1 MAQKFSAPRGTQDL
15 LPQDS
20 YKWRF
25 LERRL
30 MEIAEAYGYRE
41 IRIPTFEHTELFI
54 RSVGESTDVVG
65 KEMYTFE
72 DKGGRSITLR
82 PEGTAGTVRA
92 AIEHGLLAGAMP
104 LRLCY
109 LLSCFRYEKPQAG
122 RLREFHQFGVEC
134 FGAADAAADAE
145 LIHLA
150 GNILSGV
157 GVRDLSLEI
166 NSIGCP
172 TCRKAYLEKLRTYFQ
187 SHYDELCDTCKGRLE
202 TNPLRILDC
211 KSPVCKAICEGAP
224 VIVDSLCDDCKEHFR
239 RLQEYL
245 TAMDMPFTVNPHI
258 VRGLDYYTRTVFE
271 FVSSQIGAQGTVCG
285 GGRYDGL
292 VEEMGGNPT
301 PGLGFGMG
309 LERLMLVLEAQGVE
323 LPAQPTCDVY
333 LAGIG
338 DAASRR
344 AFLLAQELK
353 EDGLHAQS
361 DLCGRGLKA
370 QMKYADKIGAKYAV
384 VLGDE
389 ELQSGTANLKNM
401 LTGETTQV
409 PIDGIGA
416 AVTDGI
422 MDRMRDEMTDDVDK
436 EALSKLFGGMME

>member
-1 MAQKFSAPRGTQDL
+1 M
-15 LPQDS
+15 
-20 YKWRF
+20 
-25 LERRL
+25 
-30 MEIAEAYGYRE
+30 
-41 IRIPTFEHTELFI
+41 
-54 RSVGESTDVVG
+54 
-65 KEMYTFE
+65 
-72 DKGGRSITLR
+72 
-82 PEGTAGTVRA
+82 
-92 AIEHGLLAGAMP
+92 
-104 LRLCY
+104 
-109 LLSCFRYEKPQAG
+109 
-122 RLREFHQFGVEC
+122 EC
-134 FGAADAAADAE
+134 FCAADAAADAE

-172 TCRKAYLEKLRTYFQ
+172 ECRKAYLDKLRAYFRQ
-187 SHYDELCDTCKGRLE
+187 HLDDLCDTCKGRLE

-211 KSPVCKAICEGAP
+211 KSPVCKQICEGAP
-224 VIVDSLCDDCKEHFR
+224 LIVDSLCSDCKEHFR
-239 RLQEYL
+239 QLQEYL
-245 TAMDMPFTVNPHI
+245 TAMEMPFSINPHI

-271 FVSSQIGAQGTVCG
+271 FVSGQSGAQSTVCG

-292 VEEMGGNPT
+292 AAEMGGNPT

-323 LPAQPTCDVY
+323 IPAEPTCDVY
-333 LAGIG
+333 LAGLG
-338 DAASRR
+338 AAASKR
-344 AFLLAQELK
+344 ALLLAQELK
-353 EDGLHAQS
+353 EDGLHAES

-389 ELQSGTANLKNM
+389 ELKSGSANLKNM
-401 LTGETTQV
+401 QTGETVQV

-422 MDRMRDEMTDDVDK
+422 MDRMIDEMSDDGDK
-436 EALSKLFGGMME
+436 EALSKLFGGMMK

>member
-1 MAQKFSAPRGTQDL
+1 MAQKFSAPRGTQDV

-25 LERRL
+25 LERRI
-30 MEIAEAYGYRE
+30 MEIAESYGYRE

-65 KEMYTFE
+65 KEMYTFN

-172 TCRKAYLEKLRTYFQ
+172 ECRKAYLDKLRAYFRQ
-187 SHYDELCDTCKGRLE
+187 HLDDLCDTCKGRLE

-211 KSPVCKAICEGAP
+211 KSPVCKQICEGAP
-224 VIVDSLCDDCKEHFR
+224 LIVDSLCSDCKEHFR
-239 RLQEYL
+239 QLQEYL
-245 TAMDMPFTVNPHI
+245 TAMEMPFSINPHI

-271 FVSSQIGAQGTVCG
+271 FEIG
-285 GGRYDGL
+285 
-292 VEEMGGNPT
+292 
-301 PGLGFGMG
+301 
-309 LERLMLVLEAQGVE
+309 
-323 LPAQPTCDVY
+323 
-333 LAGIG
+333 
-338 DAASRR
+338 R
-344 AFLLAQELK
+344 A
-353 EDGLHAQS
+353 H
-361 DLCGRGLKA
+361 
-370 QMKYADKIGAKYAV
+370 V
-384 VLGDE
+384 
-389 ELQSGTANLKNM
+389 
-401 LTGETTQV
+401 
-409 PIDGIGA
+409 
-416 AVTDGI
+416 
-422 MDRMRDEMTDDVDK
+422 
-436 EALSKLFGGMME
+436 